1 MAKKNLGGAP
11 SKLNNNFLEVAKN
24 IIYKEEMMFLT
35 DEDLVHLINREL
47 EEKYRISQSTFKG
60 WKSGNFGDNKDLGAE
75 FLSLIK
81 DALVEQKKNL
91 FKKFGDKTDIWTK
104 WAWIIERKFSEWNL
118 KQINETKN
126 TIVGG
131 GNIPMMNWV
140 DSKEDEE

>member
-11 SKLNNNFLEVAKN
+11 SKLNTNFIEVAKT
-24 IIYKEEMMFLT
+24 IIYQDEIMLLT
-35 DEDLVHLINREL
+35 DEDLVHLINNEL
-47 EEKYRISQSTFKG
+47 EEKFRITQRTFEN
-60 WKSGNFGDNKDLGAE
+60 WKAGNFGDNKEIGKE
-75 FLSLIK
+75 FFRLIK
-81 DALVEQKKNL
+81 DALIKQKLSL